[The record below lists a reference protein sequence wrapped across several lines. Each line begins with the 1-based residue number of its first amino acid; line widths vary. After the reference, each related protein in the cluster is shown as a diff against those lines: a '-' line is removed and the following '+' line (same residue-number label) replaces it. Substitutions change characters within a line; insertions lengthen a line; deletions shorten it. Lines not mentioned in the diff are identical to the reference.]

1 MTANDPASAKRKL
14 QVLIVEDLP
23 TDAELLVRELQRFG
37 YLVTY
42 KRVDSAQTLR
52 EALDQPGWDIV
63 LSDFAMPRFTGL
75 KALELVKASG
85 LDLPF
90 LLVSGTVGEDVAV
103 EAMRAGAQDYLGKDR
118 LARLAPAV
126 ARELR
131 EAEVRRAR
139 RQSEDQV
146 RQLSHAVHQ
155 APVSIVITD
164 TAGKIEYVNPKF
176 TASSGYTLAEVIG
189 QNPRVLKSG
198 ETPAEEYRKL
208 WAAIAAGHEWQG
220 EFHNRKKNGEL

>member
-1 MTANDPASAKRKL
+1 MIVPDAKSMEPPTDKKNLR
-14 QVLIVEDLP
+14 VLIVEDLP

-37 YLVTY
+37 YVVTY
-42 KRVDSAQTLR
+42 QRVDSARSLR
-52 EALDQPGWDIV
+52 EALEQPGWDVI
-63 LSDFAMPRFTGL
+63 LSDYAMPHFTGL

-131 EAEVRRAR
+131 EAEVRREVAIWF
-139 RQSEDQV
+139 
-146 RQLSHAVHQ
+146 
-155 APVSIVITD
+155 VSCGVS
-164 TAGKIEYVNPKF
+164 Y
-176 TASSGYTLAEVIG
+176 
-189 QNPRVLKSG
+189 
-198 ETPAEEYRKL
+198 
-208 WAAIAAGHEWQG
+208 
-220 EFHNRKKNGEL
+220 